1 MADHGQ
7 VEQLKLE
14 DFTVEKM
21 ADRIKE
27 FWGKGI
33 LHDPI
38 ADQARSKD
46 AVPGSGVPGDG
57 IDDITGG
64 ETSQPYLPR
73 TGADGN
79 GDNGRYTFEEFY
91 PVDDTAEPQPK
102 NWLTFLHPADREFL
116 RLSELELSD
125 SESDS
130 EVLKKAV
137 NEMELPSFVAAE
149 NAQKYRNRLIKF
161 LRYLNGD
168 PKASYNKA
176 LYPSVPQPFMGDLH
190 NPKVLVVTFNPGFH
204 EFSDWALGAGKEQL
218 AEATRQKLGANEN
231 LAKTFNQV
239 HSKQQ
244 WVREQDALLAAITG
258 KGVFVPWQLTDGTV
272 PNFIFNPPLNCHG
285 KSMKQWRY
293 KESGAPVNGNWHTE
307 YFKAPSQTIS
317 PGHPIPI
324 REFIPQEAKTSSA
337 GLAQVDIFPYA
348 TRESRDLEYLVG
360 ALSKN
365 YTTKGL
371 HLYSAFR
378 AGLWPSQRPILDY
391 ILATLL
397 TAAENGSII
406 ICRSSVVNKN
416 YWPVVMEIASGLA
429 EGIGLSPG
437 SLWNRCFVFSSQNAK
452 LTLGN
457 IRRYKS
463 SGKGSKPTAKDIA
476 DLLQSN

>member
-1 MADHGQ
+1 MADHRQ

-27 FWGKGI
+27 FWGEGR

-38 ADQARSKD
+38 ADQAHSKD
-46 AVPGSGVPGDG
+46 AVPGSGVPGGG
-57 IDDITGG
+57 IDDSTS
-64 ETSQPYLPR
+64 EDTSQPYLPR

-79 GDNGRYTFEEFY
+79 GDNVRYTFEEFY
-91 PVDDTAEPQPK
+91 PVDAEPQPK

-130 EVLKKAV
+130 EVLDKAV
-137 NEMELPSFVAAE
+137 KEMELPSFVAAE

-168 PKASYNKA
+168 PQASYNGA
-176 LYPSVPQPFMGDLH
+176 LYPSVPQPFMGDLD

-204 EFSDWALGAGKEQL
+204 EFSDWALEARKEQL

-231 LAKTFNQV
+231 LAKTFNRV

-244 WVREQDALLAAITG
+244 WVRQQDALLSAITG

-272 PNFIFNPPLNCHG
+272 PNFSFDPPLNCHG
-285 KSMKQWRY
+285 KSMMQWRCE
-293 KESGAPVNGNWHTE
+293 ESGTPVNGNWHTQ

-317 PGHPIPI
+317 PDHPIPI

-348 TRESRDLEYLVG
+348 TRNSNDLEYLVG

-416 YWPVVMEIASGLA
+416 YWPVVMEIANGLA
-429 EGIGLSPG
+429 EEIGLSPD
-437 SLWNRCFVFSSQNAK
+437 SLWNRCFVFSNQNAW

-457 IRRYKS
+457 IRRYRPD
-463 SGKGSKPTAKDIA
+463 GEGAKPTRQDIA
-476 DLLQSN
+476 DLLRPS